1 MTSKLEVVKAW
12 TDLPAG
18 DIEASAAYL
27 SEDFQSLDKDGNVE
41 MNKEA
46 WVGMGHILL
55 AAFTDYDWVRTG
67 IREEGDF
74 VIMSGRFEGT
84 FTGDLDLSAMGM
96 GVIPASG
103 KEIDWQEASSKIT
116 VEGDKIVRLEQ
127 YGDSGGLETFFAALG
142 VKPPAK

>member
-1 MTSKLEVVKAW
+1 MTSNLEIVKAW

-27 SEDFQSLDKDGNVE
+27 SDDFQSVDKDGNVE

-46 WVGMGHILL
+46 WVGMGHTLL
-55 AAFTDYDWVRTG
+55 ASFTDYEWVRTG

-74 VIMSGRFEGT
+74 VIMSGRFEGK
-84 FTGDLDLSAMGM
+84 FTSDLDLSAMGI

-103 KEIDWQEASSKIT
+103 KEIDWQESSSRIT
-116 VEGDKIVRLEQ
+116 VEGEKIVRLEPI
-127 YGDSGGLETFFAALG
+127 GDSEGIETFLAALG
-142 VKPPAK
+142 VEAPAK